1 MANSLKKT
9 IAGKLSDNH
18 LFKSILGKRT
28 DDVGYHIFRQ
38 NYDLSLSK
46 AEKKEIAHLWGQ
58 IIRSPLSWGYR
69 FYGMAKAI
77 HGFDARFLPSSYY
90 MPYVFEALNPVED
103 LPILAHKGMQNLFF
117 KGINQP
123 LTIATCLS
131 GGSLFDNDYNRIDRH
146 RIPDLLSGRDFIIK
160 PAHDSSMGR
169 GVKMVHS
176 DENVDFNQL
185 FDSYNSNFI
194 IQEVVRQSTFTSSLN
209 PTSLNC
215 MRITTL
221 NLNGNISAENRIIK
235 IGAKGQVVDNIGS
248 GSGGMMIGVSPEGV
262 LMDFGFRVN
271 GEKTITKHDGMPFG
285 GMTIPNFQ
293 KVLDFAMQCHSMIP
307 AMGVV
312 GWDIAL
318 DRNDDP
324 LLVEANSYWPGIT
337 IEQVACG
344 PVFADRT
351 PEVIDFLTSK
361 SRKQH

>member
-1 MANSLKKT
+1 MAYSLKKT
-9 IAGKLSDNH
+9 ISSKLSDNH
-18 LFKSILGKRT
+18 LFKSMLGKRT
-28 DDVGYHIFRQ
+28 DDVGYDIFRQ

-46 AEKKEIAHLWGQ
+46 AEKKEIASLWGK
-58 IIRSPLSWGYR
+58 IVRSPLSWGYR

-77 HGFDARFLPSSYY
+77 HGFDPRFLPSSYY
-90 MPYVFEALNPVED
+90 MPYVFEALNPVGE
-103 LPILAHKGMQNLFF
+103 LPFLAHKGMQNLFF
-117 KGINQP
+117 KGIRQP
-123 LTIATCLS
+123 LTIATSLS
-131 GGSLFDNDYNRIDRH
+131 GGSLFDNNYNIIDRH
-146 RIPDLLSGRDFIIK
+146 RIPALLSERDFIIK

-169 GVKMVHS
+169 GVKMIHS
-176 DENVDFNQL
+176 GDNVDFDKL
-185 FDSYNSNFI
+185 LSSYNSNFI
-194 IQEVVRQSTFTSSLN
+194 IQEVVKQSAFTSSLN

-271 GEKTITKHDGMPFG
+271 GEKTTTKHDGEPFKG
-285 GMTIPNFQ
+285 LTIPNFNN
-293 KVLDFAMQCHSMIP
+293 VLEFALQCHSMIP
-307 AMGVV
+307 SMGIV

-318 DRNDDP
+318 DSNDNP

-344 PVFADRT
+344 PVFANRT
-351 PEVIDFLTSK
+351 QEVIEFITSK
-361 SRKQH
+361 SHK